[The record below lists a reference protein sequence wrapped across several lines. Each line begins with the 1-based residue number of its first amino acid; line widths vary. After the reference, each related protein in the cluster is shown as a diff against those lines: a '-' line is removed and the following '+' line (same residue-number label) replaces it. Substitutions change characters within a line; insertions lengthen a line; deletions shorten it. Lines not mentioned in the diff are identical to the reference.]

1 MAPLTNKLLAVKY
14 ILPGLTDKSPT
25 TNVEATTMF
34 EKLAS
39 NLIGVLTIVAVL
51 FFAVQIIFAGYSFMS
66 SAGDEKVMETS
77 RKKLTSGI
85 MGLFIVVVSVGITS
99 LIAKLLGLN
108 NPFDINQMFINMNLY

>member
-1 MAPLTNKLLAVKY
+1 MVPLTNKLLTVKY

-25 TNVEATTMF
+25 TNAQATTMF

-39 NLIGVLTIVAVL
+39 NLIGVLTIVAVI

-77 RKKLTSGI
+77 RKKLTNGV
-85 MGLFIVVVSVGITS
+85 MGLFIVIVAVGIAS

-108 NPFDINQMFINMNLY
+108 DPLDIGAMFTSFGL

>member
-1 MAPLTNKLLAVKY
+1 MKLIAYTLTG
-14 ILPGLTDKSPT
+14 PGKNPT
-25 TNVEATTMF
+25 GGVEATTMF

-39 NLIGVLTIVAVL
+39 NLIGVLTIAAVI

-77 RKKLTSGI
+77 RKKLTGGV
-85 MGLFIVVVSVGITS
+85 MGLFIVIVAVGIAS

-108 NPFDINQMFINMNLY
+108 NPFDLNQMFINMNL